1 MDSPEWVSIL
11 ISGVLAVA
19 GSYAGNMAISR
30 KKAKEDVIKEAVR
43 EQKQADTFKSIEEKI
58 SRLEKKVDI
67 HNGYAEKFGEISKSL
82 IAIKKDIE
90 YLRKE
95 KA

>member
-1 MDSPEWVSIL
+1 MENTEWVPIV
-11 ISGVLAVA
+11 ISGIFAVV
-19 GSYAGNMAISR
+19 GSYAGNMAITR
-30 KKAKEDVIKEAVR
+30 KKSREEVIKEAVR

-58 SRLEKKVDI
+58 TSLEKKVDI

-90 YLRKE
+90 YLRKVN
-95 KA
+95 K